1 MPGMTRAIVLAHD
14 GTIGL
19 ENLEHGG
26 RVRGSGCL
34 AARRQ
39 TERMMFRNL

>member
-1 MPGMTRAIVLAHD
+1 MPGMTRDIVLTHD

-26 RVRGSGCL
+26 LRAWVRLPSGTP
-34 AARRQ
+34 A
-39 TERMMFRNL
+39 N